1 MSPLPPLVPAFKKAA
16 AARSRLAA
24 TPGLTC
30 YRLLNADAD
39 GVHGVTADRF
49 GDVVVLSL
57 YESLDAEAEASVLDA
72 AAEAWAPRAVYL
84 KRRPREARVVAN
96 TARSEVS
103 PEGPARGEEVSTVVA
118 LEGHLQFDIRP
129 SAGLSVGLFLD
140 MREAR
145 AWVRAHAQGRTVLNT
160 FAYTCA
166 FSVAARAGGAA
177 RVLNLD
183 ASRRVLDWGEDNH
196 RLNGLPVERRD
207 FVAGDVFEWLGRL
220 GRKGETFD
228 LVILDPPSFA
238 TTAHSRF
245 SAARDYP
252 KLVAE
257 ACRVL
262 GPGGTLLACCNLAGL
277 THERFLASVEQGL
290 ASAGRRVRGRTRL
303 LPGADFPTHPAGP
316 HGLQVLALVTD
327 GRAAN
332 G

>member
-1 MSPLPPLVPAFKKAA
+1 MKKAA
-16 AARSRLAA
+16 EARAPLAA

-30 YRLLNADAD
+30 YRLLNADGD
-39 GVHGVTADRF
+39 GVPGVTADLF

-57 YESLDAEAEASVLDA
+57 YESLDEAGEAAVLDA
-72 AAEAWAPRAVYL
+72 AVEAWSPRSVYL

-96 TARSEVS
+96 TARAEVS
-103 PEGPARGEEVSTVVA
+103 PVAPARGDAVDSVEV
-118 LEGHLQFDIRP
+118 LEHGLRYDIRP
-129 SAGLSVGLFLD
+129 AAGLSVGLFLD

-145 AWVRAHAQGRTVLNT
+145 GWVAAHARGLSVLNT
-160 FAYTCA
+160 FSYTCG

-183 ASRRVLDWGEDNH
+183 ASRRVLDWGEHNH
-196 RLNGLPVERRD
+196 RLNGLPVDRRD

-220 GRKGETFD
+220 GKKGERFD

-238 TTAHSRF
+238 TTARSRF
-245 SAARDYP
+245 SAAKDYP
-252 KLVAE
+252 RLVTD

-262 GPGGTLLACCNLAGL
+262 APGGTLLACCNLSGL
-277 THERFLASVEQGL
+277 AAARFAASVEQGL
-290 ASAGRRVRGRTRL
+290 AAAGRRVRDRTRL
-303 LPGADFPTHPAGP
+303 QPGPDFPAHPAGP

-327 GRAAN
+327 GKAVN

>member
-1 MSPLPPLVPAFKKAA
+1 MSPLPPLVPAFEKAA
-16 AARSRLAA
+16 ALRAQLATA
-24 TPGLTC
+24 PGLTC

-57 YESLDAEAEASVLDA
+57 YESLDEQAEAEVLDA
-72 AAEAWAPRAVYL
+72 AVQAWSPRAVYL

-96 TARSEVS
+96 TARAEVS
-103 PEGPARGEEVSTVVA
+103 PEGPARGEPVNSVVS
-118 LEGHLQFDIRP
+118 LEDGLQFDIRP
-129 SAGLSVGLFLD
+129 GAGLSVGLFLD
-140 MREAR
+140 MRMAR
-145 AWVRAHAQGRTVLNT
+145 AWVRAHARGRTVLNT

-166 FSVAARAGGAA
+166 FSLAARAGGAA

-220 GRKGETFD
+220 GKKGETFD
-228 LVILDPPSFA
+228 LVILDPPSFS

-252 KLVAE
+252 RLVAE

-262 GPGGTLLACCNLAGL
+262 APGGTLLACCNLAGL
-277 THERFLASVEQGL
+277 THERFLAIVEQGL
-290 ASAGRRVRGRTRL
+290 ASAGRRAVGRTRL
-303 LPGADFPTHPAGP
+303 DPGPDFPTHPTGP

-327 GRAAN
+327 GKAAN